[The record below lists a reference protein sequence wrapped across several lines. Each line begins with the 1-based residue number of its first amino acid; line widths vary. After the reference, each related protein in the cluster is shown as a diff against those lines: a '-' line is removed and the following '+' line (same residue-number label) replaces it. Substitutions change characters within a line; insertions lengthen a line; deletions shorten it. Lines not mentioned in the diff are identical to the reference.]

1 MVNNWWSPG
10 LNPDM
15 GSVTHA
21 SSHSEPTVAKSSQ
34 DRDVPKGARTVRLD
48 PVLERLTSL
57 KIGLLFI
64 L

>member
-1 MVNNWWSPG
+1 
-10 LNPDM
+10 M